1 MISLFQYAFFFVF
14 HLPLRFFLR
23 PQMHGIEHV
32 LKGGDDPRL
41 IVANHITKL
50 DPFLLALLPFRAQ
63 KKMIPYRFPTVDSY
77 YCKLWIQFFIRP
89 LGAYKMTPRA
99 WTLDEYFSE
108 TKKYIIEKN
117 NILLFPE
124 GRLVGTPFAVEPK
137 PGFIYL
143 PSELSIAILPLHIQ
157 GLSGL
162 TFWDFLLRK
171 RSATLTFGQEF
182 SLANVPISRYRD
194 TARGILEG
202 IYSL

>member
-23 PQMHGIEHV
+23 PHINGIEHV
-32 LKGGDDPRL
+32 LINGDVPRL
-41 IVANHITKL
+41 IIANHITRL

-77 YCKLWIQFFIRP
+77 YRKLWIQFFIRP

-108 TKKYIIEKN
+108 TKKYIFEKN

-124 GRLVGTPFAVEPK
+124 GRLVTTPFEVEAK

-143 PSELSIAILPLHIQ
+143 PSELSIAILPLHIR

-162 TFWDFLLRK
+162 TFWDFLLRR
-171 RSATLTFGQEF
+171 RSVTLTFGEEF
-182 SLANVPISRYRD
+182 SLSDVPIYRYRD

-202 IYSL
+202 IYAL